1 MLQATTGPNW
11 AEQVTAVGTAII
23 ALSIFGT
30 AVGAFLARR
39 QLVEAKKLRH
49 ISLAI
54 DLARRWDD
62 DALISVRR
70 SLKDASAERFK
81 EIRRAIQ
88 GDLPGLVQA
97 EHRLPLPTPQ
107 AGQLLRGLC
116 LARGDRLP
124 GPFVHRRHSRQLG
137 RPLLADVETRRL
149 RRPRPVGRLVRQ
161 VGEHGRQDHGS
172 THEVRAEH
180 RSDGAEEE
188 SVIALRR

>member
-23 ALSIFGT
+23 ALSIVGT

-70 SLKDASAERFK
+70 SLKDVSAERFK
-81 EIRRAIQ
+81 EIY
-88 GDLPGLVQA
+88 QA
-97 EHRLPLPTPQ
+97 SYRQNTAYHY
-107 AGQLLRGLC
+107 QLLKLGNFFEDYASLEEIDCLDLSYIADTLGNSVVHYWQMWKPAVYDDRDRWDGLYVKWE
-116 LARGDRLP
+116 GM
-124 GPFVHRRHSRQLG
+124 
-137 RPLLADVETRRL
+137 ADKITDQRTKSA
-149 RRPRPVGRLVRQ
+149 P
-161 VGEHGRQDHGS
+161 S
-172 THEVRAEH
+172 TEPTEPKRKA
-180 RSDGAEEE
+180 
-188 SVIALRR
+188 